1 LIADSFVF
9 FSFFYIFHSAQTKEV
24 VPIRPKTPLV
34 DTRNR
39 PKTPSMGVGMSGGP
53 SSQPSSL
60 PDHLEQHREINRTP
74 VNALAEQFQ
83 NGMNFQDN
91 NGVVGGYNSQQ
102 QQQRNMMNRSRSPGR
117 ELDSHPSM
125 QMHYENGLPPDAG
138 YGGMPNGYPPA
149 YESDYGRMGQPSR
162 NARSD
167 PYAPNPYT
175 GGSYSMDASRPMDY
189 GYQEINLNSFESF

>member
-1 LIADSFVF
+1 M
-9 FSFFYIFHSAQTKEV
+9 FSSAQTKEV

-39 PKTPSMGVGMSGGP
+39 PKTPSMGVAMSGP
-53 SSQPSSL
+53 AQPSSL
-60 PDHLEQHREINRTP
+60 PDHLEHREINRTP

-91 NGVVGGYNSQQ
+91 SGGGGYNP
-102 QQQRNMMNRSRSPGR
+102 QRSMMNRSRSPGR
-117 ELDSHPSM
+117 ELDSHPM

-149 YESDYGRMGQPSR
+149 YESDYGRMGQPSQSR
-162 NARSD
+162 NQRSD

-189 GYQEINLNSFESF
+189 G

>member
-1 LIADSFVF
+1 MS
-9 FSFFYIFHSAQTKEV
+9 
-24 VPIRPKTPLV
+24 
-34 DTRNR
+34 
-39 PKTPSMGVGMSGGP
+39 SGGP
-53 SSQPSSL
+53 AQQSSL

-83 NGMNFQDN
+83 NGMNFQEN
-91 NGVVGGYNSQQ
+91 NGYNNQ
-102 QQQRNMMNRSRSPGR
+102 QQQRNVMNRSRSPGR
-117 ELDSHPSM
+117 ELDSHPSSM

-162 NARSD
+162 NPRAD

-189 GYQEINLNSFESF
+189 GYFFFFITLKILFCFFLISLFLF